1 LKTEEMK
8 NRTLAATIIRSVLLF
23 CIGIFA
29 VIFSIYYYYTRET
42 IKETTRENAIF
53 LANNTVNQIEQVLNP
68 IEKIPDIIARMMES
82 SFLTEDSLIPFL
94 QSILKNNKTIFA
106 SAIAYEP
113 SYFPE
118 KGLYY
123 APYVFRQG
131 DSISTTSLGGENY
144 EYFFMDWYQI
154 PKMTNSSYWSEPYFD
169 EGGANILMT
178 TYSTPFY
185 TYKNGVRTFSGVVTI
200 DVSLEFLKQIMS
212 KLKILDTGY
221 AFLISRNGVIITHP
235 NQKYV
240 MNESIFSIAKANDQ
254 PGMRSVGRNMVQGKS
269 NFASADF
276 KSKFKSGKLWINYIS
291 LPSSHWSIGVIYPES
306 EMFASLRKINII
318 LMLLVVFGLSLLSVF
333 ITRII
338 NNITKPL
345 KLLASSARL
354 IASGNFNVKLPE
366 IKTHDEMEEL
376 CDSFIYMQK
385 ELAEYIV
392 TLKDTTSAKEKIES
406 ELRIAREIQMAM
418 IPHIFPPFPDLP
430 QIDVFAV
437 LKSAKE
443 VGGDLYDFFVIDGD
457 KFCFAIGDVSGKG
470 VPASLFMAV
479 TRTLVRSISDK
490 EVSPSVIV
498 TSLNKSLSDNN
509 ESSMFVTFFLGVL
522 NLKTGQLKYC
532 NAGHNPPVIIHGNGD
547 VAMFDK
553 TKYIPVGLF
562 EDFDYQ
568 ELSLQ
573 LEDGDKI
580 FLYTDGVSEAENAD
594 NKLFGDDTLMNI
606 VSQNAKA
613 TPRDLIHRMEEEIAT
628 HVNGFTQ
635 SDDITMMTIVYDGKH
650 NRS

>member
-1 LKTEEMK
+1 LKTEKMK
-8 NRTLAATIIRSVLLF
+8 KSTLAAHIIRSVLLF
-23 CIGIFA
+23 CVGIFA
-29 VIFSIYYYYTRET
+29 VIFSIYYYYTRDT

-68 IEKIPDIIARMMES
+68 IEKIPEIVARMLES
-82 SFLTEDSLIPFL
+82 TFIAEDSLLPFL
-94 QSILKNNKTIFA
+94 QSVLKSNKTIYG
-106 SAIAYEP
+106 SAVAYEP
-113 SYFPE
+113 NFFP
-118 KGLYY
+118 KRGLYY
-123 APYVFRQG
+123 APYVYRQG
-131 DSISTTSLGGENY
+131 DLISTTSLGSENY

-154 PKMTNSSYWSEPYFD
+154 PKMTQAPYWSEPYFD
-169 EGGANILMT
+169 EGGANVLMT
-178 TYSTPFY
+178 TYSVPFY
-185 TYKNGVRTFSGVVTI
+185 TYKNGIRSFSGVVTV
-200 DVSLEFLKQIMS
+200 DVSLEFLTQIMS
-212 KLKILDTGY
+212 NVKILDTGY

-235 NQKYV
+235 NKKYV
-240 MNESIFSIAKANDQ
+240 MNESIFSIAKANNQ
-254 PGMRSVGRNMVQGKS
+254 PGMREVGRNMVQGKS

-276 KSKFKSGKLWINYIS
+276 KSKYHAGKLWINYKS

-306 EMFASLRKINII
+306 EMLASLRKINII
-318 LMLLVVFGLSLLSVF
+318 LLFLVIIGLSLLSIF

-338 NNITKPL
+338 NSITNPL
-345 KLLASSARL
+345 KHLANSARL
-354 IASGNFNVKLPE
+354 IAAGNFNVKLPE

-376 CDSFIYMQK
+376 CDSFSFMQK

-430 QIDVFAV
+430 QIDVFAI

-522 NLKTGQLKYC
+522 DLKTGLLQYC
-532 NAGHNPPVIIHGNGD
+532 NAGHNPPVIIRRKGD
-547 VAMFDK
+547 VVMFEK

-594 NKLFGDDTLMNI
+594 NKLFGEDTLMNI
-606 VSQNAKA
+606 VCQNAKA
-613 TPRDLIHRMEEEIAT
+613 SPRLLIHRMEEEIAA
-628 HVNGFTQ
+628 HVNGYTQ
-635 SDDITMMTIVYDGKH
+635 SDDITMMTIVYNG
-650 NRS
+650 

>member
-1 LKTEEMK
+1 MK
-8 NRTLAATIIRSVLLF
+8 KRTLAAHIIRSVLLF

-53 LANNTVNQIEQVLNP
+53 LANNTVNSIEQVLNP
-68 IEKIPDIIARMMES
+68 IEKIPEIIARMMES

-94 QSILKNNKTIFA
+94 QSVLKNNKTIYG

-113 SYFPE
+113 NYFP
-118 KGLYY
+118 KRGLYY
-123 APYVFRQG
+123 APYVYRQG
-131 DSISTTSLGGENY
+131 DSISTTFLGSETY
-144 EYFFMDWYQI
+144 EYFYMDWFQI
-154 PKMTNSSYWSEPYFD
+154 PEMTQSPYWSEPYFD

-178 TYSTPFY
+178 TYSAPFY
-185 TYKNGVRTFSGVVTI
+185 TYINGVRTFSGVVTI
-200 DVSLEFLKQIMS
+200 DVSLEFLTQIMS
-212 KLKILDTGY
+212 KVKILDSGY

-240 MNESIFSIAKANDQ
+240 MNESIFTIAKANNQ
-254 PGMRSVGRNMVQGKS
+254 PGMRTVGRNMVQGKS

-276 KSKFKSGKLWINYIS
+276 KSKYKAGKLWINYKL
-291 LPSSHWSIGVIYPES
+291 LPSSHWSIGVIYPDS

-318 LMLLVVFGLSLLSVF
+318 LMILVVFGLSLLAVF
-333 ITRII
+333 ITRVI

-345 KLLASSARL
+345 KLLANSARL

-376 CDSFIYMQK
+376 CDSFSFMQK
-385 ELAEYIV
+385 ELAEYII

-522 NLKTGQLKYC
+522 DLKTGLLKYC
-532 NAGHNPPVIIHGNGD
+532 NAGHNPPVIIRGKGD
-547 VAMFDK
+547 VVMFEK

-613 TPRDLIHRMEEEIAT
+613 TPRDLIHTMEAEIAS

-635 SDDITMMTIVYDGKH
+635 SDDITMMTIVYNG
-650 NRS
+650 

>member
-1 LKTEEMK
+1 MK
-8 NRTLAATIIRSVLLF
+8 KRTLAAHIIRSVLLF

-68 IEKIPDIIARMMES
+68 IEKIPEIIARMIES
-82 SFLTEDSLIPFL
+82 SFLAEDSLLPFL
-94 QSILKNNKTIFA
+94 KSVLKSNKTIYG

-113 SYFPE
+113 CYFP
-118 KGLYY
+118 KRGNYY

-131 DSISTTSLGGENY
+131 DSISSTSLGSENY

-154 PKMTNSSYWSEPYFD
+154 PKMTQVPYWSEPYFD

-178 TYSTPFY
+178 TYSAPFY
-185 TYKNGVRTFSGVVTI
+185 AYKNGIRIFSGVVTV
-200 DVSLEFLKQIMS
+200 DVSLEFLTQIMS
-212 KLKILDTGY
+212 KVKILDTGY

-235 NQKYV
+235 NPKYV
-240 MNESIFSIAKANDQ
+240 MNESIFSIAKANNQ
-254 PGMRSVGRNMVQGKS
+254 PGMRDVGRKMIQGQS

-276 KSKFKSGKLWINYIS
+276 KSKYKAGKLWINYTS

-306 EMFASLRKINII
+306 EMLASLRKINII
-318 LMLLVVFGLSLLSVF
+318 LMILVVFGLSLLAIF

-345 KLLASSARL
+345 KLLANSARL
-354 IASGNFNVKLPE
+354 IASGNFNVKMPE

-376 CDSFIYMQK
+376 CGSFSFMQK

-418 IPHIFPPFPDLP
+418 IPHIFPPFPHLP

-490 EVSPSVIV
+490 EVSPAVIV

-522 NLKTGQLKYC
+522 NLKTGLLKYC
-532 NAGHNPPVIIHGNGD
+532 NAGHNPPVIIRGTGD
-547 VAMFDK
+547 VVMFEK

-562 EDFDYQ
+562 EDFEYK
-568 ELSLQ
+568 EFALQ

-594 NKLFGDDTLMNI
+594 SKLFGEDTLMNI

-613 TPRDLIHRMEEEIAT
+613 SPRDLIHRMEVEIAT

-635 SDDITMMTIVYDGKH
+635 SDDITMMTIVYNG
-650 NRS
+650 